1 MIKNLLG
8 DDEPEPQ
15 TEAPPSTRSR
25 SSSSVQTLFDSGDMS
40 DDRPPDEPFVLSRA
54 EPESTAET
62 LRRTGLAWSAGVAF
76 GGAVIFMLILGW
88 GADVLLGSSPWG
100 IVGGII
106 LGSVIGF
113 IQFFR
118 ITSQIFK
125 K

>member
-1 MIKNLLG
+1 MIKNFLSEDQPDSGSETKEPSAPASGSTLG
-8 DDEPEPQ
+8 
-15 TEAPPSTRSR
+15 
-25 SSSSVQTLFDSGDMS
+25 LFDSG
-40 DDRPPDEPFVLSRA
+40 PDEPSAEPRITPPP

-62 LRRTGLAWSAGVAF
+62 FRRTGLAYSAGIAF
-76 GGAVIFMLILGW
+76 SAAVIFMLVLGW
-88 GADVLLGSSPWG
+88 GADVLLGTSPWG

-106 LGSVIGF
+106 IGSAIGF

>member
-8 DDEPEPQ
+8 DDDEPEPQ
-15 TEAPPSTRSR
+15 VETTPGKRSR
-25 SSSSVQTLFDSGDMS
+25 DGVIINLFDSDDSVDGDQ
-40 DDRPPDEPFVLSRA
+40 DETYKPTESSGLSA
-54 EPESTAET
+54 PEAFRQS
-62 LRRTGLAWSAGVAF
+62 GLAYSAGIAF
-76 GGAVIFMLILGW
+76 TAAVIFMLVLGW
-88 GADVLLGSSPWG
+88 GADVLLGTSPWG

-113 IQFFR
+113 IQLVR

>member
-1 MIKNLLG
+1 MIKNLLS

-15 TEAPPSTRSR
+15 AQQKPSKASR
-25 SSSSVQTLFDSGDMS
+25 SSSSVQTLFDSTDS
-40 DDRPPDEPFVLSRA
+40 DDGSSAEDFVIRNSQ
-54 EPESTAET
+54 PESTAET
-62 LRRTGLAWSAGVAF
+62 FRRTGLAWSAGVAF
-76 GGAVIFMLILGW
+76 GGAVIFMLVLGW
-88 GADVLLGSSPWG
+88 GADVLLGTSPWG

-106 LGSVIGF
+106 LGSAIGF

>member
-8 DDEPEPQ
+8 DDEPESESQPQ
-15 TEAPPSTRSR
+15 RSAESRSR
-25 SSSSVQTLFDSGDMS
+25 SSVQTLFDS
-40 DDRPPDEPFVLSRA
+40 A
-54 EPESTAET
+54 EDAPAQEDYVFRNTKPESTAET
-62 LRRTGLAWSAGVAF
+62 FRRTGLAWSAGVAF

-88 GADVLLGSSPWG
+88 GADVLLGTSPWG
-100 IVGGII
+100 IVAGIV